1 MDTFMCSNWY
11 FLRYTSP
18 GFDDGPYDMDKLN
31 YWMPVDLYTGGAEH
45 AVLHLLYSRF
55 FVKALRDVGLL
66 EFDEPFTRLYNQG
79 TIIYGGGKMSKSK
92 GNVVAPD
99 AYVSKL
105 GADTVRTYL
114 MFVGPWNLG
123 GEWSDSGI
131 VGLSRWLNRVWAL
144 CDSEYI
150 SGTVDAAVDAQ
161 LRHILH
167 KTIKAVSADME
178 DFRFNTMLA
187 HLMEFTNELAPVQEA
202 GSVSDETWRE
212 AVRSLLLLMAPSA
225 PHIAEELW
233 ALRGYPYSIHNQKWP
248 SFDET
253 LAQEDVVTVAVQVN
267 GKLRDKL
274 VVSVDVSEEEVTA
287 LALASERVKSYTDS
301 GTVRKVIYV
310 PGRIVSIVVS

>member
-1 MDTFMCSNWY
+1 MCSNWY
-11 FLRYTSP
+11 FLRFTSP
-18 GFDDGPYDMDKLN
+18 GYDAGPYDMDKLN

-66 EFDEPFTRLYNQG
+66 EFDEPFRRLFNQG
-79 TIIYGGGKMSKSK
+79 IIIHGGGKMSKSK

-99 AYVSKL
+99 VYVSKL

-144 CDSEYI
+144 CTTDYLVRS
-150 SGTVDAAVDAQ
+150 VRDADEANV
-161 LRHILH
+161 RHLMH
-167 KTIKAVSADME
+167 KTIKMVTADVE
-178 DFRFNTMLA
+178 EFRFNTMLA
-187 HLMEFTNELAPVQEA
+187 RLMEFTNALGPVQEA
-202 GSVSDETWRE
+202 GSVSVQTWKE
-212 AVRSLLLLMAPSA
+212 ATRILLLLMAPSA

-233 ALRGYPYSIHNQKWP
+233 EFFGYPYSIHNQEWP
-248 SFDET
+248 GFDEA
-253 LAQEDVVTVAVQVN
+253 LAREEDVTVAVQVN

-274 VVSVDVSEEEVTA
+274 VVAADTSEEEVTA
-287 LALASERVKSYTDS
+287 LALASERVKAYTD
-301 GTVRKVIYV
+301 GGKVQKVIYV
-310 PGRIVSIVVS
+310 PGRIVSIVVA